1 MLNRVTER
9 RGLYDTDGNALPDDA
24 VRAAW
29 HGSAVDGDVCHLAVR
44 DMLSNTCNRSI
55 VRMVREFDL
64 EGGVWFTN
72 PYDECGRYADDILR
86 DWRACGSPAY
96 GSLHDTASAYVGE
109 IMSCPKPDRRFG
121 AADFVH
127 DRRHGT
133 IPNTLLEPGRPT
145 PYIIGEGHTAAPD
158 GVGHPLL
165 EHAARCTPPG
175 LLPHRLSGCAY
186 HAAHTGLRAQPAA
199 ACRAAVQPEKE
210 EAIRDMV
217 ASLRPEAACVLERNG
232 RHDVVLYGGVDP
244 PEAVRLADAIRAR
257 HGTPVG
263 CMPLRS
269 DALLRDPLGNDAK
282 HVVACGVPLAG
293 DPRVRGPSAPP
304 RPAGATASQVAWNLD
319 RLGFPVCVR
328 DAPGREPPM
337 RPEYVIA
344 ASQFHAEA
352 RWFLSGTAVL
362 LRRPDIDWDLMAY
375 LARTYR
381 FAGMARGIL
390 KALEGVD
397 GDGAYREPLSMLGAG
412 RPVLGPAD
420 LGEVLR
426 MCGPGGHPGY
436 AAKPAGA
443 APAGTV
449 PKA

>member
-175 LLPHRLSGCAY
+175 LLP
-186 HAAHTGLRAQPAA
+186 T
-199 ACRAAVQPEKE
+199 
-210 EAIRDMV
+210 
-217 ASLRPEAACVLERNG
+217 ASP
-232 RHDVVLYGGVDP
+232 
-244 PEAVRLADAIRAR
+244 DARTMPRIRACAPSR
-257 HGTPVG
+257 P
-263 CMPLRS
+263 P
-269 DALLRDPLGNDAK
+269 
-282 HVVACGVPLAG
+282 HVA
-293 DPRVRGPSAPP
+293 RPSS
-304 RPAGATASQVAWNLD
+304 R
-319 RLGFPVCVR
+319 RR
-328 DAPGREPPM
+328 
-337 RPEYVIA
+337 
-344 ASQFHAEA
+344 
-352 RWFLSGTAVL
+352 
-362 LRRPDIDWDLMAY
+362 RRPYGTWWRRS
-375 LARTYR
+375 AR
-381 FAGMARGIL
+381 
-390 KALEGVD
+390 
-397 GDGAYREPLSMLGAG
+397 
-412 RPVLGPAD
+412 RPHACWS
-420 LGEVLR
+420 ET
-426 MCGPGGHPGY
+426 
-436 AAKPAGA
+436 
-443 APAGTV
+443 AGTTWCCT
-449 PKA
+449 AA